1 MFCIKCGNVLDD
13 DAKFCA
19 NCGTLVGSAA
29 DGESAVPI
37 VEPEP
42 QAEPNMGFENLSLKE
57 FYDRYASK
65 NTRSWVTA
73 MVVIAFLTAALSLI
87 LVVCGAYSYLIGVI
101 FFMVMGALLLTKR
114 HWGIALAITIYGGIG
129 SLLSLAM
136 DGTVGGV
143 FALIA
148 GVMSTI
154 ALKKL
159 HKAYKE
165 YQTNKTIPRNL
176 I

>member
-1 MFCIKCGNVLDD
+1 
-13 DAKFCA
+13 
-19 NCGTLVGSAA
+19 
-29 DGESAVPI
+29 
-37 VEPEP
+37 
-42 QAEPNMGFENLSLKE
+42 
-57 FYDRYASK
+57 
-65 NTRSWVTA
+65 
-73 MVVIAFLTAALSLI
+73 LSLI
-87 LVVCGAYSYLIGVI
+87 LVVCSAYSYLIDVI
-101 FFMVMGALLLTKR
+101 FFMVMGALLLKER

-129 SLLSLAM
+129 SLLSLVM